1 MKDFSYDEVKP
12 WNDAT
17 EVIVENG
24 VTGIGEVDFY
34 IGLMQYSIIKIPV
47 TRDEDTCKPDNSKG
61 GISA

>member
-34 IGLMQYSIIKIPV
+34 IGLM
-47 TRDEDTCKPDNSKG
+47 
-61 GISA
+61 